1 MALVNAL
8 KFSKN
13 SGAVLTD
20 EEYFIG
26 GRRRVQISDT
36 MQSLLTEEM
45 SNEFDLE
52 VVYGGAGNISFN
64 TEVINEIK
72 KELDK
77 KFQTYKRTRE
87 SKDAFA
93 SVSNVAKI
101 SFEVFQKVVRDKVN
115 KKLFGF
121 FGFNIDDFNRGFYF
135 DGERKIEIK
144 DEKIIDKAMK
154 IITNSDGENVKNIFD
169 NSAVII
175 GTDNILG
182 YNAFDFFGGTTHL
195 YISTSM
201 YEAIGAG
208 STTTSLSFANMIN
221 SLTLDERRNGFDKI
235 FGLVELIRITN
246 DTALKNNEVGGY
258 YNIIF
263 LDGNGK
269 THKER
274 ILEITGD
281 KSQLAK
287 EIVGAYDNEFISKNV
302 CFNLIEK
309 LVFSD
314 GKVNLN
320 DIEKSLMKSCKDK
333 KKFKLYLRG
342 YKV

>member
-8 KFSKN
+8 KFSNN

-26 GRRRVQISDT
+26 GRRRAQISDT
-36 MQSLLTEEM
+36 MQSLLTEDM
-45 SNEFDLE
+45 SNEFNLE
-52 VVYGGAGNISFN
+52 IIYGGAGNISFN
-64 TEVINEIK
+64 TEVINKIK
-72 KELDK
+72 KELAGR
-77 KFQTYKRTRE
+77 FQTYKRTRE
-87 SKDAFA
+87 TKDAFE
-93 SVSNVAKI
+93 SVSDVAKI
-101 SFEVFQKVVRDKVN
+101 SFQTFQDVVRDKVN
-115 KKLFGF
+115 KKLFGL

-135 DGERKIEIK
+135 NEERKIEIK

-154 IITNSDGENVKNIFD
+154 IITNSDGEGLKNIFD

-175 GTDNILG
+175 GIDDVLG
-182 YNAFDFFGGTTHL
+182 YNAYDFYGGTTHL
-195 YISTSM
+195 YISTSL

-235 FGLVELIRITN
+235 FGLVELIRISN

-269 THKER
+269 THEEKF
-274 ILEITGD
+274 LEITGD

-287 EIVGAYDNEFISKNV
+287 EIVGAYDNKFISKNV
-302 CFNLIEK
+302 CFKLIEK
-309 LVFSD
+309 LIFSD
-314 GKVNLN
+314 GEINLN
-320 DIEKSLMKSCKDK
+320 DIEQSLMKSCKDK
-333 KKFKLYLRG
+333 KRFKLYLRG